1 MEPNVNVCVDVDSE
15 RFLELY
21 RQRLSGVQT

>member
-1 MEPNVNVCVDVDSE
+1 MEPNVNVCVDVDSD

-21 RQRLSGVQT
+21 RQRLSEVQA